1 MAFRKELE
9 KFNKLVSKFEKDA
22 MRICKKL
29 EKLSLTLDQDQENF
43 LGNGYS
49 HIYSHKFSDNV
60 LEKAESKLM
69 KPIFGIENLFC
80 EVIKCIFSFKLLT
93 IGGHYL
99 HIER

>member
-29 EKLSLTLDQDQENF
+29 EKMSLTLDQDQENF
-43 LGNGYS
+43 LGNSCFILNG
-49 HIYSHKFSDNV
+49 HKFVDNV
-60 LEKAESKLM
+60 LEKAETKLM

-80 EVIKCIFSFKLLT
+80 EVIESIFHLNHSP
-93 IGGHYL
+93 
-99 HIER
+99 